1 MLAKI
6 KEMNMISNCDCKNEQ
21 QDRLHGKG
29 QRVFN
34 KLAKSSADAQYGR
47 CTVCNKEKV
56 IRSR

>member
-1 MLAKI
+1 
-6 KEMNMISNCDCKNEQ
+6 MISSCDCKNEQ

-47 CTVCNKEKV
+47 CTVCGKEKA